1 MLARDQRHNLT
12 GPKRHGKE
20 EDGAARLGSGAGGVA
35 DAVLIAANLNTA
47 SGGKRGGPLNKTHRL
62 PEGPPPLNSILET
75 ARPEAH
81 IALRADVGKWVS
93 ALSMIRNSRN
103 RFSEGHAAIRSGKTT
118 IRGNSSRSS
127 SLLAIRPVLPLRLW
141 R

>member
-1 MLARDQRHNLT
+1 MEKSR
-12 GPKRHGKE
+12 
-20 EDGAARLGSGAGGVA
+20 DGAARLGSGAGGVA

-81 IALRADVGKWVS
+81 IALRAGVGKRV
-93 ALSMIRNSRN
+93 
-103 RFSEGHAAIRSGKTT
+103 FGFEHDPEQSE
-118 IRGNSSRSS
+118 
-127 SLLAIRPVLPLRLW
+127 PVFLKVMR
-141 R
+141 

>member
-1 MLARDQRHNLT
+1 M
-12 GPKRHGKE
+12 
-20 EDGAARLGSGAGGVA
+20 A

-75 ARPEAH
+75 ARPEAR
-81 IALRADVGKWVS
+81 IALSAGVGKRVFGFEHDPEQS
-93 ALSMIRNSRN
+93 V
-103 RFSEGHAAIRSGKTT
+103 
-118 IRGNSSRSS
+118 
-127 SLLAIRPVLPLRLW
+127 PVFRKAM